1 MPKKAGIA
9 IMAAGA
15 VLIISALL
23 LFVHNR
29 QEDAQAGQEAES
41 LLESVE
47 AGERFGRYSFI
58 GLNPRGVFSV
68 EEGRA
73 YYADADGKRELD
85 APEGPFMALRGLLKG
100 IRPAVVPESWPS
112 GTTTG

>member
-1 MPKKAGIA
+1 MMLKKRERTMPKKAGIA

-47 AGERFGRYSFI
+47 AVIEAQAVRKPSPSPGVSPSPAGR
-58 GLNPRGVFSV
+58 PD
-68 EEGRA
+68 
-73 YYADADGKRELD
+73 DADRHDRRL
-85 APEGPFMALRGLLKG
+85 
-100 IRPAVVPESWPS
+100 
-112 GTTTG
+112 

>member
-47 AGERFGRYSFI
+47 AVIEAQAVRKPSPSPGVSPSPAPVDPTMPTVTIDGYDYI
-58 GLNPRGVFSV
+58 GYV
-68 EEGRA
+68 EVPV
-73 YYADADGKRELD
+73 L
-85 APEGPFMALRGLLKG
+85 GL
-100 IRPAVVPESWPS
+100 
-112 GTTTG
+112 